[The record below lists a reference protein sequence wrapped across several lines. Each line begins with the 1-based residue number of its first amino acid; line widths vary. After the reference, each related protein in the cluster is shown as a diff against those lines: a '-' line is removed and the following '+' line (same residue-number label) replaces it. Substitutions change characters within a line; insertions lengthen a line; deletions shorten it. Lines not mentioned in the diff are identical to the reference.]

1 MINITYIE
9 DALIATKVTGDDNVP
24 CGEVTF
30 TCDLSPRLIFQSVSS
45 YLEPL
50 ELNKKASRHWG
61 KKYLPRYSGK
71 GQVASTGFQ
80 NAQYVD
86 GQLIMVG
93 QCFTFA
99 WMPVGHQ
106 VFFERPSPDIVI
118 DMFRKQEDQLKKDPS
133 SYMRRIAETMLDNTF
148 WHEEEVNDFVNGEGI
163 FE

>member
-71 GQVASTGFQ
+71 GQVASKGFQ

-99 WMPVGHQ
+99 WMLGCLLVIKSSSKDHHQ
-106 VFFERPSPDIVI
+106 ISLSICSGN
-118 DMFRKQEDQLKKDPS
+118 KK
-133 SYMRRIAETMLDNTF
+133 IN
-148 WHEEEVNDFVNGEGI
+148 
-163 FE
+163 